1 MCIRDRLKTLI
12 KVIRPKKYRINARL
26 GFEDPATMGK
36 VLAYISI
43 FYGMSG
49 VDLSLEPV
57 FGENIEEGSIFLKGN
72 IRIFSVLVIA
82 LRVYRNEQFKKFI
95 SR

>member
-1 MCIRDRLKTLI
+1 MCKDKEAYLKKALPA
-12 KVIRPKKYRINARL
+12 VL
-26 GFEDPATMGK
+26 GFGI
-36 VLAYISI
+36 VSI
-43 FYGMSG
+43 LYGMSG

-57 FGENIEEGSIFLKGN
+57 FGENVKEGSIFLKGN
-72 IRIFSVLVIA
+72 IRIFTVLVIA